1 MSSHD
6 VTIAGY
12 LLVAAAALA
21 LELAAYGHRVD
32 VQSLG
37 TVLSRVMR
45 TRAGRIGLVAAWA
58 WLGMHFFAR

>member
-1 MSSHD
+1 VTAHD

-12 LLVAAAALA
+12 LVIVTAAVGLQAAA
-21 LELAAYGHRVD
+21 YSGRVD

-37 TVLSRVMR
+37 TVLARVMR

-58 WLGMHFFAR
+58 WVGMHFFAR